1 MRGDKACIDWSIVG
15 TRHEKRMVVTCLLV
29 VTCGLTSCELLRNG
43 GFEQKMTG
51 WDCWGIRCEVLGHS
65 QSHHGAHAIR
75 THNRTHHYQGP
86 SQTIQTEAGNDYRV
100 QSWVRLLND
109 LPNTLGQT
117 TDLEV
122 SFHLADNSNSYINI
136 AIRPMVTAKDGWST
150 ADNSNSYINIAMR
163 PMVTAKDG
171 WSTADNSN
179 SYINIAMRP
188 MVTAKDGWILIQGE
202 FQAPP
207 QGCHRATRHAGPL
220 CVARLSPHVR
230 PVWPG
235 CHHALPPH
243 CRPALRIAAHARSS
257 VAPHCH
263 PHPPSHD

>member
-1 MRGDKACIDWSIVG
+1 MP
-15 TRHEKRMVVTCLLV
+15 MLLMVTCLLV

-122 SFHLADNSNSYINI
+122 SFHLADNSNSYIN
-136 AIRPMVTAKDGWST
+136 MVTAK
-150 ADNSNSYINIAMR
+150 
-163 PMVTAKDG
+163 V
-171 WSTADNSN
+171 
-179 SYINIAMRP
+179 
-188 MVTAKDGWILIQGE
+188 GWILIQGE

-207 QGCHRATRHAGPL
+207 QAAGR
-220 CVARLSPHVR
+220 RLLDLLENQWMTDETFTPSKHNDVTTLRGFHGDYELHVHYQGR
-230 PVWPG
+230 ELSNLKKTFTLGTNSHTVNL
-235 CHHALPPH
+235 HE
-243 CRPALRIAAHARSS
+243 AHNS
-257 VAPHCH
+257 CN
-263 PHPPSHD
+263 